1 MIPLHDEDEKTCQ
14 FNQNTK
20 ALLRMRH
27 FRDTVP
33 LKVEKFFFFFF
44 GNNPE
49 WQHCFSVDHARLNF
63 LDATNTK
70 WLLLMFSFGASH
82 SLLLMNMN
90 NNACHSITFTSA
102 LLFSWSEYQRT
113 WRFKLANSM

>member
-1 MIPLHDEDEKTCQ
+1 
-14 FNQNTK
+14 
-20 ALLRMRH
+20 MRH

-33 LKVEKFFFFFF
+33 LKVQKFFLFF

-49 WQHCFSVDHARLNF
+49 WEHCFLVDHARLNF
-63 LDATNTK
+63 LDATDTK

-82 SLLLMNMN
+82 LLLLTNMN

-113 WRFKLANSM
+113 WRLIKLANSM